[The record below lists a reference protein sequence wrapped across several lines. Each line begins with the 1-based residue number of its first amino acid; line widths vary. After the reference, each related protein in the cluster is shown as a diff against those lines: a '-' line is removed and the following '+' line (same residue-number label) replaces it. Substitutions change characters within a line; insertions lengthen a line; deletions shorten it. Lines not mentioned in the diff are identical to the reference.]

1 MNMNHQFNYDR
12 SRQMNNQRTF
22 DDAFNRNQLS
32 QASPIDSQGA
42 ENLNPNQSDPYSP
55 NLVQDLLQGKKEWK
69 NI

>member
-1 MNMNHQFNYDR
+1 
-12 SRQMNNQRTF
+12 MNNQRTF